1 MSENRCRGLFCRKET
16 CAGKV
21 RGQDMD
27 RQPLTAIKGV
37 GEKTARLFSKLNVT
51 NVEELLHYY
60 PRAYDAFREPQPVK
74 SLVPETTAAVEGV
87 LTKTA
92 DVVRFSHLQVTMV
105 HLRDETGTVQL
116 NWYNMPFLRSTL
128 KAGER
133 FVFRGKVAKK
143 RGKLVMEQ
151 PEIYRPAQYSALV
164 HSMQPVYGQTKGLG
178 NKTIAKAVAQ
188 ALSERELE
196 RDYMPER
203 LREKHELA
211 EYNFALEH
219 IHFPKDEAELLFSR
233 KRLVFDEFFMFLLS
247 VRLLKEKKADTKSL
261 YVMEPRPEV
270 QRLKDSLPY
279 SLTKAQEKVLKEVYA
294 DLSGGRV
301 MNRLVQGDVGS
312 GKTIIAILAL
322 LQAAYNGYQGAL
334 MVPTEVLARQ
344 HLESMEELFAA
355 HGIEKKAI
363 LLTGSMTAK
372 EKRMAYQKIESHE
385 ADIIVGTHALIQEKV
400 IYDKLALVITDEQHR
415 FGVAQREM
423 LGNKGTEPHVLVMSA
438 TPIPR
443 TLAIIIYGDLDIS
456 IIDELPANRKPIK
469 NCVVGTDYRK
479 NAYRFIERE
488 AAAGR
493 QAYVICPMV
502 EPSEMIE
509 AENVVDYT
517 KKLREN
523 LPESVRVEY
532 LHGKMKPKEK
542 NLLMEQFAE
551 GEIQVLVSTTV
562 IEVGINVPNAT
573 VMMIE
578 NAERF
583 GLAQLHQLRGRVGR
597 GKEQSYCIMVN
608 ASSDEGIQKRLE
620 ILNKSN
626 DGFFIASE
634 DLKLRGP
641 GDIFGIRQSG
651 ELEFKLGDI
660 FTDADLLKTVSEEV
674 REILDADP
682 DLSGEENRELGK
694 RLGEYLEESY
704 SRLNL

>member
-1 MSENRCRGLFCRKET
+1 MSENRCRGLFCQKET

-203 LREKHELA
+203 LREKYELA

-294 DLSGGRV
+294 DLSGGQV

>member
-203 LREKHELA
+203 LREKYELA

-344 HLESMEELFAA
+344 HLESMEELFAV

-542 NLLMEQFAE
+542 NLLMDQFAE

-573 VMMIE
+573 VIMIE

>member
-1 MSENRCRGLFCRKET
+1 M
-16 CAGKV
+16 
-21 RGQDMD
+21 
-27 RQPLTAIKGV
+27 I
-37 GEKTARLFSKLNVT
+37 
-51 NVEELLHYY
+51 
-60 PRAYDAFREPQPVK
+60 
-74 SLVPETTAAVEGV
+74 
-87 LTKTA
+87 
-92 DVVRFSHLQVTMV
+92 
-105 HLRDETGTVQL
+105 
-116 NWYNMPFLRSTL
+116 
-128 KAGER
+128 
-133 FVFRGKVAKK
+133 
-143 RGKLVMEQ
+143 
-151 PEIYRPAQYSALV
+151 
-164 HSMQPVYGQTKGLG
+164 
-178 NKTIAKAVAQ
+178 
-188 ALSERELE
+188 
-196 RDYMPER
+196 
-203 LREKHELA
+203 
-211 EYNFALEH
+211 
-219 IHFPKDEAELLFSR
+219 
-233 KRLVFDEFFMFLLS
+233 
-247 VRLLKEKKADTKSL
+247 
-261 YVMEPRPEV
+261 EPRPEV
-270 QRLKDSLPY
+270 QKLKDSLPY

-322 LQAAYNGYQGAL
+322 LQTAYNGYQGAL

-355 HGIEKKAI
+355 HGIEKKVT
-363 LLTGSMTAK
+363 LLTGSMTAR
-372 EKRMAYQKIESHE
+372 EKRIAYQQIENHE

-423 LGNKGTEPHVLVMSA
+423 LGNKGREPHVLVMSA

-456 IIDELPANRKPIK
+456 IIDELPANRKPVK

-488 AAAGR
+488 AAVGR

-542 NLLMEQFAE
+542 NLLMEQFAA

-597 GKEQSYCIMVN
+597 GKDQSYCIMVN

-674 REILDADP
+674 RAILDADP
-682 DLSGEENRELGK
+682 ELSGDENRELGK